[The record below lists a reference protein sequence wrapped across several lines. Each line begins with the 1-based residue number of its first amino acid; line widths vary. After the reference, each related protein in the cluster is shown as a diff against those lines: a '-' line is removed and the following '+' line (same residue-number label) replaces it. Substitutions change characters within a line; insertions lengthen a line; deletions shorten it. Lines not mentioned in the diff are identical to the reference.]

1 MVSQNMLSP
10 EDYLEPSCLLCHNP
24 SASNSDVQAVPMQRI
39 IDKLDAYMSHRDY
52 ENAER
57 HLLYWLGEAERG
69 NDLRGQLML
78 CSELVGHYRKTAQKE
93 QAFLYADRALQL
105 LQILNYEDTITAGT
119 TYVNIA
125 TAYTAFG
132 KLEDALDL
140 FQKAQAVYES
150 SSFTQQHLLGGLY
163 NNMALVYKELHR
175 FPEAYQFFEK
185 AMKVMGDVAGGSLEQ
200 AITCLNIAD
209 TVAADVGME
218 SGESRIFQLLD
229 QAYDLLHD
237 ESVPHDGYYAFVCEK
252 CAPSFSFYGYFLA
265 ASELQEEAKNI
276 YERT

>member
-69 NDLRGQLML
+69 NDRRGQLML